1 MGLEIYTEHVPRTAV
16 TETTIR
22 KLSLPFESRQKA
34 RQRARLDNGEEVG
47 LQLPRGIT
55 LRGGDVV
62 RSADGADDVLIEAAS
77 EPVSTVHAHEAS
89 ALARVAYHLG
99 NRHVWLEVGDGW
111 VRYLSDPV
119 LDDMVRQMGY
129 EVIGESAPFEPET
142 GAYHGLPHNS
152 ETRHGHAH

>member
-1 MGLEIYTEHVPRTAV
+1 MGLEIYVEHVPRTAV
-16 TETTIR
+16 TETSGR
-22 KLSLPFESRQKA
+22 RLSLPFERRQKA

-62 RSADGADDVLIEAAS
+62 RSAEGAGDVLIEAAA
-77 EPVSTVHAHEAS
+77 EPVSTVHAQEAS

-99 NRHVWLEVGDGW
+99 NRHVWLEVGDSW
-111 VRYLSDPV
+111 VRYLADPV

-129 EVIGESAPFEPET
+129 QVVGESAPFEPET
-142 GAYHGLPHNS
+142 GAYHGLPHEG
-152 ETRHGHAH
+152 ETGHTHAH